1 MEPLAPVLR
10 SRGPSRGSSLNRW
23 SVRSGLAL
31 TLLVGLSSPAAAC
44 PSCSL
49 GQALSTL
56 VYVAAFMA
64 IPYVIVTGVCMW
76 MRRVVRTEEDSDST
90 PPL

>member
-1 MEPLAPVLR
+1 
-10 SRGPSRGSSLNRW
+10 
-23 SVRSGLAL
+23 
-31 TLLVGLSSPAAAC
+31 
-44 PSCSL
+44 L

-76 MRRVVRTEEDSDST
+76 MRRVVRTEEDGGSS

>member
-1 MEPLAPVLR
+1 MDRLAAVFR
-10 SRGPSRGSSLNRW
+10 SRGLSPGFALNRW
-23 SVRSGLAL
+23 GVRSGLAL

-44 PSCSL
+44 PTCSL

-64 IPYVIVTGVCMW
+64 IPYVIVTGVCFW
-76 MRRVVRTEEDSDST
+76 MRRVVRTEEDGDST

>member
-1 MEPLAPVLR
+1 MFQRL
-10 SRGPSRGSSLNRW
+10 
-23 SVRSGLAL
+23 GLAAFL
-31 TLLVGLSSPAAAC
+31 MVSLGAPASAC
-44 PSCSL
+44 PTCSL

-56 VYVAAFMA
+56 VYIACFLA

-76 MRRVVRTEEDSDST
+76 MRRVVREEENDSSS